1 MWILRL
7 SYDFVMQG
15 SGCLCCMVVELQ
27 SVKRDR
33 IGYPFSGPSVHVIH
47 IEVGRIFACGMV
59 VLYYI

>member
-1 MWILRL
+1 
-7 SYDFVMQG
+7 MQG